1 LPAAVDVRKRRVSG
15 FWALALVSACSPE
28 LIVGTWS
35 DPSEGGVSGAGEGG
49 AGGAAAG
56 GAGAGGAGAGG
67 AGAGGA
73 GAGGAGAGGA
83 GAGGAGAGGAAA
95 GAGGAGAGAGG
106 CAATAGSAGLGLAPT
121 MPVLTPVTVPW
132 MTGFENEFC
141 DFEEGPGFCY
151 VEGDSSLEIV
161 ATPAHLGARAAAF
174 TVNSEEESAQSRCV
188 RQGTFPEDA
197 IYSAWF
203 NVPAIADMPRLWN
216 LMFFRGGYD
225 AGPDVKLW
233 DVSIGSAGAG
243 NGLYIF
249 DHVRGDILRE
259 EDAPEIPVDT
269 WFHVEF
275 RFRRAADET
284 GVVALYQDSVLIYET
299 PPLATDD
306 TTWGQWFVGNL
317 SEGRNPPDSTIYM
330 DDVSISVAP

>member
-1 LPAAVDVRKRRVSG
+1 VRKRWLVG
-15 FWALALVSACSPE
+15 FLALALAKACSPE

-35 DPSEGGVSGAGEGG
+35 EPSEGGASSAGEGG
-49 AGGAAAG
+49 AGVGGAGAG

-83 GAGGAGAGGAAA
+83 GAGGAGAGGAGAGGA

-121 MPVLTPVTVPW
+121 MPVLTPVAVPW
-132 MTGFENEFC
+132 ATGFENEFC

-151 VEGDSSLEIV
+151 FEGDASLEIV

-174 TVNSEEESAQSRCV
+174 SVNSEEGSSQSRCAL
-188 RQGTFPEDA
+188 QGTFPEDA
-197 IYSAWF
+197 VYSAWV
-203 NVPAIADMPRLWN
+203 NVPSLADMPRLWN

-317 SEGRNPPDSTIYM
+317 SEGRNPPDSTIYV
-330 DDVSISVAP
+330 DDVSISAAP